1 MNKFRVKLHSGRIVG
16 PVTAK
21 QVGELFSKGHIDGK
35 ENYQV
40 FPAGDWGLLGNFDEL
55 KKALKLQ
62 ITKKEKTSIKK
73 DSGDNTIAR
82 IKIPKKPEPVEV
94 PKPKVEEIKKG
105 SDGFSEF
112 QFSKKTSTKINYKE
126 LEEKYSE
133 IESEINEGPD
143 EVEEEG
149 VEKTRLIRIP
159 PKQDNVDKT
168 RVVNPKHIFEEEK
181 LEEVVEEI
189 VEEEEPEEIINV
201 DEKTGFVD
209 LKEIMGDIKS
219 IAQVAEEELE
229 RAAQKDIPK
238 ESIEEEV
245 KEEEKKVPKKD
256 NKRTIIVGALAL
268 LLLFLMFGTDQDSK
282 EKVPKPIF
290 VTYKFPVIKK
300 NANEEKSKEEFR
312 QAIEFYLKDNYVSKI
327 KASKLFLRSLENKYE
342 DNPALGML
350 VRTYAELLPEAKDPQ
365 KAKNTLFRLIQV
377 SQNKRLKDSNLTIG
391 VAKFYAH
398 LEKFSSAER
407 VIESYLRIN
416 KKNLEIF
423 TYYLYVLVEN
433 GGFVKA
439 KRIYK
444 ILEDLKGKTAET
456 YYYMAHYLR
465 ANDNFG
471 KQRELL
477 KKAVEIKPNSVKLW
491 LALGENLF
499 GEGEYALLSKC
510 LTKIK
515 ALQMERS
522 PHYYSKYLEYQGM
535 LKALNGEIDLGAKYL
550 KKALKYRESNALRSK
565 LASLDQ
571 VGTEAVQILIQESKI
586 RDAMRK
592 AKEYQRKKNWE
603 KAFQYSIEA
612 VDLNENYIP
621 SQLLLADI
629 QTQRGYYQAALD
641 TTSYLK
647 KEYPANS
654 DVAYSYIS
662 SLMKVEKM
670 DVANQQISFISN
682 ETKFFLL
689 PKFQAL
695 LGEYWLKKNNF
706 SFAIQYFQM
715 AIKKDPLNDTYYYI
729 MAREFFK
736 KKRFKDA
743 KEFLSKC
750 LDLDPDNVFYLSLQ
764 GAILYELED
773 ADTAIGYL
781 RDVLKEFP
789 DHPKLLGDI
798 AMYYYRNGKT
808 AEFKEYKKIIEKLPR
823 KDGDF
828 YEFMIRS
835 SEIEDNDQDV
845 ILYSKKLIGTDP
857 GNLKTRMKLGEYY
870 LKTKN
875 NKEAL
880 SEFQEISKRL
890 NTYPKVHF
898 NVARAYINLKQY
910 DLALRSA
917 KEEIKQNPTLPFGH
931 YIAGEIYRLT
941 GENGKALPYFEKAI
955 SKNSRLVPALM
966 GLGYIKYKRNLL
978 EPAREFYKR
987 ALKEEPNNPEIHKQ
1001 LGYIYNASGQAS
1013 LAAESFE
1020 TYLRLDPGAIDKP
1033 EIEKYI
1039 RALR

>member
-1 MNKFRVKLHSGRIVG
+1 VNKYRVKLHNGRIVG

-21 QVGELFSKGHIDGK
+21 QVGELFAKGHVDGK
-35 ENYQV
+35 ENFQV
-40 FPAGDWGLLGNFDEL
+40 FPAGDWGSLSNFEEL
-55 KKALKLQ
+55 KKSLKAQ
-62 ITKKEKTSIKK
+62 IIDKRETSIRK

-82 IKIPKKPEPVEV
+82 IKIPQKEKPVE
-94 PKPKVEEIKKG
+94 KPQPEQREPSKAD
-105 SDGFSEF
+105 DGFSEF
-112 QFSKKTSTKINYKE
+112 QFEKKTSTKINYKE

-133 IESEINEGPD
+133 IEDD
-143 EVEEEG
+143 ETSEEG
-149 VEKTRLIRIP
+149 IEKTRLIRIP
-159 PKQDNVDKT
+159 SKQGNIDKT
-168 RVVNPKHIFEEEK
+168 RVVNPKHIFEEEVEEEPE
-181 LEEVVEEI
+181 EEVVEEQP
-189 VEEEEPEEIINV
+189 VEEQISV

-209 LKEIMGDIKS
+209 LKEIMSDIKS

-229 RAAQKDIPK
+229 RAAQKEVPVK
-238 ESIEEEV
+238 EVVEV
-245 KEEEKKVPKKD
+245 KPEEKKPVKKD
-256 NKRTIIVGALAL
+256 NKRTIIVGVLAIL
-268 LLLFLMFGTDQDSK
+268 LLVFMFGTDDSSK
-282 EKVPKPIF
+282 EKTPKPVY
-290 VTYKFPVIKK
+290 VTYKFPVTKK
-300 NANEEKSKEEFR
+300 KANEELSK
-312 QAIEFYLKDNYVSKI
+312 QQYKKGIEFYLKDNYVSKI
-327 KASKLFLRSLENKYE
+327 NASKLFLKSVENKY
-342 DNPALGML
+342 DGNPALGML
-350 VRTYAELLPEAKDPQ
+350 VKTYAELLAEAKDPK

-377 SQNKRLKDSNLTIG
+377 SQNKRLKDSDLTLG

-416 KKNLEIF
+416 KKNLQIF
-423 TYYLYVLVEN
+423 TYYLYILVEN
-433 GGFVKA
+433 GEFVKA

-456 YYYMAHYLR
+456 YFYMAHYLR
-465 ANDNFG
+465 ANDNFQ

-491 LALGENLF
+491 LALSDNLF
-499 GEGEYALLSKC
+499 AEGEYALLDKC
-510 LTKIK
+510 LDKIK
-515 ALQMERS
+515 KLNMERS
-522 PHYYSKYLEYQGM
+522 PHYYSKYLEYRGM
-535 LKALNGEIDLGAKYL
+535 LKALNGEIDLGVKYL
-550 KKALKYRESNALRSK
+550 KKALKYKESNALRSK

-571 VGTEAVQILIQESKI
+571 VGTESVQILIQESKI
-586 RDAMRK
+586 RDSMRK
-592 AKEYQRKKNWE
+592 AREYQRKKNWE
-603 KAFQYSIEA
+603 KAFRFAIEA

-629 QTQRGYYQAALD
+629 QTQRGYYQAALE
-641 TTSYLK
+641 TTSFLK
-647 KEYPANS
+647 KEYPANP

-662 SLMKVEKM
+662 ALMKVEKM

-695 LGEYWLKKNNF
+695 LGKYWLKKNNF
-706 SFAIQYFQM
+706 AFAIQYYQM
-715 AIKKDPLNDTYYYI
+715 AIKKDPLNDEYYYI
-729 MAREFFK
+729 LAKEFFK

-743 KEFLSKC
+743 KQFLSKC

-798 AMYYYRNGKT
+798 AMYYYRSGKSI
-808 AEFKEYKKIIEKLPR
+808 EFKEYKKIIEKLPR

-835 SEIEDNDQDV
+835 SEIEDNDEDV
-845 ILYSKKLIGTDP
+845 IFYSKKLISTDP
-857 GNLKTRMKLGEYY
+857 GNLKTRIKLGEYY
-870 LKTKN
+870 LKTKK

-880 SEFQEISKRL
+880 SEFLEISKRL

-898 NVARAYINLKQY
+898 NIARAYINLRQY
-910 DLALRSA
+910 DLALKSA

-931 YIAGEIYRLT
+931 YIAGEIHRLT
-941 GENGKALPYFEKAI
+941 GDNNKALPYFEKAI
-955 SKNSRLVPALM
+955 SKNSKLVPALM
-966 GLGYIKYKRNLL
+966 GLGFIKYKRNLL

-1020 TYLRLDPGAIDKP
+1020 TYLRLDPGATDKP
-1033 EIEKYI
+1033 EIERYI